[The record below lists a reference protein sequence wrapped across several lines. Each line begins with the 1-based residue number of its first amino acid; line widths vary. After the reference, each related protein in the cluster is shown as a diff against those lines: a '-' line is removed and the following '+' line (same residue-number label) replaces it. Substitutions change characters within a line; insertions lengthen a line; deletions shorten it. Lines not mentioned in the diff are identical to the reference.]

1 MKFSRVGLAAV
12 WVVSVLSAALLSQ
25 GQRRTADSADS
36 FYPVA
41 VWYGGG
47 KARAPMLER
56 LNTTSAD
63 HWGKDLDAIKA
74 TGFNTVKTW
83 VDWATAEPRQEEFS
97 FANLDLLLRLAQERG
112 LRVIIQVYLDSAP
125 DWVGVKYPDGRFV
138 DRSGAVIES
147 QSAPGF
153 CIDHAAVR
161 KEVTRFLEALSREA
175 NLSPALYGW
184 DVWSEPHVVNWAE
197 FPSLT
202 NPEFCYCDSSQAR
215 FRVWLKAKYKTL
227 GALNAAWYRNITLPQ
242 ALRVNPTVVLRH
254 AFDWAGFYAFGRT
267 QLQQGI
273 LDRRI
278 ASWPG
283 RHGNAHCGSRGAPRG
298 RILDVGGRGAR
309 GA

>member
-1 MKFSRVGLAAV
+1 MRGYVSGALCTGDSSEEVCAKSFARPAGLVGPICGLLVA
-12 WVVSVLSAALLSQ
+12 SAALV
-25 GQRRTADSADS
+25 GFRT
-36 FYPVA
+36 
-41 VWYGGG
+41 
-47 KARAPMLER
+47 E
-56 LNTTSAD
+56 
-63 HWGKDLDAIKA
+63 
-74 TGFNTVKTW
+74 
-83 VDWATAEPRQEEFS
+83 
-97 FANLDLLLRLAQERG
+97 
-112 LRVIIQVYLDSAP
+112 
-125 DWVGVKYPDGRFV
+125 GRFV

-161 KEVTRFLEALSREA
+161 KEVTRFDALSRAA